1 MKYLDSR
8 RLNFFSVSSFLYF
21 GDVQGESGV
30 KVGREKQ
37 SFGLSHIPQNLNFG
51 EITHTVF
58 IC

>member
-8 RLNFFSVSSFLYF
+8 WLNFFSVLSFLDL

-37 SFGLSHIPQNLNFG
+37 PFGVSHIPQNLNFG
-51 EITHTVF
+51 EMTQTVF